1 MQQPPQQQ
9 WNQPPNPWGQP
20 PQYAPQQPWSRPQQP
35 PQYAPQQPPNPWGQS
50 PQYAPQQSWSQPQQP
65 PNQWGQPSQWDQ
77 QAPAGWQQPPPGQ
90 YKQKRASK
98 HPAVFFGAIVLALLS
113 FVIGIYYTLPHVY
126 HIFVSGTHP
135 PLDPQPTH
143 VVLFM
148 GIAVVCIVAALV
160 TRPTSSR

>member
-9 WNQPPNPWGQP
+9 WNEPPNQWGQP
-20 PQYAPQQPWSRPQQP
+20 PQYAPQQPPNQWGQPQQP
-35 PQYAPQQPPNPWGQS
+35 
-50 PQYAPQQSWSQPQQP
+50 PQYAPQQSWSQPQQS

-90 YKQKRASK
+90 NKQKRASK
-98 HPAVFFGAIVLALLS
+98 HPAVFYGAIVLALLS
-113 FVIGIYYTLPHVY
+113 FVIGIYYALPHVY

-143 VVLFM
+143 VVLFL
-148 GIAVVCIVAALV
+148 GIAVVCIIAALV